1 MGLFSRFG
9 WWELDPVPFAMN
21 FNEYDSWNGPVWRIF
36 CCEVAPNR
44 AFVAICAMVLQPSRP
59 IVHTRR
65 MVRWKSTI
73 RELSAEA
80 RLHLYARS
88 LSRRA
93 KASAHHLGIY
103 GACALIAMLV
113 FGTLSAHS
121 F

>member
-1 MGLFSRFG
+1 
-9 WWELDPVPFAMN
+9 
-21 FNEYDSWNGPVWRIF
+21 
-36 CCEVAPNR
+36 
-44 AFVAICAMVLQPSRP
+44 MVLQLSCW

-88 LSRRA
+88 VSRRT
-93 KASAHHLGIY
+93 KASAHHIGIY
-103 GACALIAMLV
+103 GAGALIAVLL

>member
-1 MGLFSRFG
+1 MALKS
-9 WWELDPVPFAMN
+9 A
-21 FNEYDSWNGPVWRIF
+21 SI
-36 CCEVAPNR
+36 
-44 AFVAICAMVLQPSRP
+44 AICATVLPPSCS
-59 IVHTRR
+59 IVHTDP

-88 LSRRA
+88 LSRTT
-93 KASAHHLGIY
+93 KASTPHIGIY

-113 FGTLSAHS
+113 FGTLSVHP

>member
-1 MGLFSRFG
+1 
-9 WWELDPVPFAMN
+9 
-21 FNEYDSWNGPVWRIF
+21 
-36 CCEVAPNR
+36 
-44 AFVAICAMVLQPSRP
+44 MVLQPSRP
-59 IVHTRR
+59 IVHTQR

-93 KASAHHLGIY
+93 KASAHHIGIY

>member
-1 MGLFSRFG
+1 M
-9 WWELDPVPFAMN
+9 E
-21 FNEYDSWNGPVWRIF
+21 FNESYSWNPRIQRIF
-36 CCEVAPNR
+36 DRETAQKG
-44 AFVAICAMVLQPSRP
+44 ASIAICAMILQSSCS

-88 LSRRA
+88 LSRRPA
-93 KASAHHLGIY
+93 ASVHHIGIY
-103 GACALIAMLV
+103 GACAIIAVLV
-113 FGTLSAHS
+113 FGTLSVHP